1 MPVGAI
7 VHRLE
12 SVPSTNDVAR
22 TLALQGA
29 SHGTAVVAAEQTRG
43 RGTKGRAWHSPAGLG
58 LYASFI
64 LRGPGGGAVPLLH
77 LVPLAAGLAASDA
90 VREAAAVET
99 RLKWPNDILCAQT
112 GDTYPRDMSRA
123 RKLGGILSEAVS
135 GAAGGDFVVVG
146 IGLNVGHGPDDFPAE
161 LRASATSVRIAAGR
175 AVTVEA
181 FWEALCRALDRWYNV
196 LARGDR
202 EAIIR
207 TFEARSAFLPGTAL
221 RIETAAGTFE
231 GDYRGLDADGRLV
244 IDRRDGAGTVALDAV
259 LKLDRAS

>member
-1 MPVGAI
+1 MPVGTI
-7 VHRLE
+7 VHRLG
-12 SVPSTNDVAR
+12 SVPSTNDFAKD
-22 TLALQGA
+22 LALRGA
-29 SHGTAVVAAEQTRG
+29 AHGTAVLAAEQTRG

-99 RLKWPNDILCAQT
+99 RLKWPNDILYD
-112 GDTYPRDMSRA
+112 GK
-123 RKLGGILSEAVS
+123 KLGGILAEGVS

-146 IGLNVGHGPDDFPAE
+146 IGLNVGHGAGDFPEE
-161 LRASATSVRIAAGR
+161 LRASSTSIRIAAAR
-175 AVTVEA
+175 DVAVEA
-181 FWEALCRALDRWYNV
+181 VWEALCRSLERWYNV

-207 TFEARSAFLPGTAL
+207 TFETRSAFLPGTAV
-221 RIETAAGTFE
+221 RIETSGGTFE
-231 GDYRGLDADGRLV
+231 AAYRGLDADGRLV
-244 IDRRDGAGTVALDAV
+244 VDRRDGAGAVALDAV
-259 LKLDRAS
+259 LKLDRAA